1 MENRMEVPYKTRV
14 TIWSSNP
21 TPGKDEN
28 SNSKRYMKSN
38 VHSST
43 IYNSQE
49 KETTPNAHQ
58 QKTGLRKCDI
68 CDWDIYTMVYYLAIK
83 RMKYCH
89 LQQHG

>member
-28 SNSKRYMKSN
+28 SNSKRYIQSN

-43 IYNSQE
+43 IYNGQGT
-49 KETTPNAHQ
+49 ETIPNAHQ
-58 QKTGLRKCDI
+58 QKTGLRKHNI
-68 CDWDIYTMVYYLAIK
+68 CD
-83 RMKYCH
+83 
-89 LQQHG
+89 